1 MRAWVR
7 TYGIRATISNCSNI
21 YGPRQHVEKFIPR
34 QITNLLSG
42 GRAKLYGNGRNIRD
56 WIHVDDHS
64 RAVWTILTKGR
75 VGETYLIGADGE
87 RSNYD
92 VLQTILKVLGRSP
105 DDFDWVKDRLGHDR
119 RYAIDA
125 GKLRR
130 ELGWQ
135 PLHTDFEAGLSDVV
149 EWYRTHEAWW
159 RDAKAAAEA
168 KYREAGLV

>member
-1 MRAWVR
+1 MGENVR
-7 TYGIRATISNCSNI
+7 HPRHDLELLQHLRPPAARGEI
-21 YGPRQHVEKFIPR
+21 YPTADYESFDWRSRQ
-34 QITNLLSG
+34 
-42 GRAKLYGNGRNIRD
+42 LYGNGLNIRD

-64 RAVWTILTKGR
+64 RAVWTILTRGR
-75 VGETYLIGADGE
+75 IGETYLIGADGE

-92 VLQTILKVLGRSP
+92 VLQTILKAMGRP
-105 DDFDWVKDRLGHDR
+105 ADDFDWVKDRPGHDR

-135 PLHTDFEAGLSDVV
+135 PLHTDFEAGLRDVV

-159 RDAKAAAEA
+159 RDAKAGAEA